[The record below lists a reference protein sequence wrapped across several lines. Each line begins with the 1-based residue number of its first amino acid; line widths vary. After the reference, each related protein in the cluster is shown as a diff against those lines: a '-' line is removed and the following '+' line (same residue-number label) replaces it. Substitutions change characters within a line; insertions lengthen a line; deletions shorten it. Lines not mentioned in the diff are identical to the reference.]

1 MQNLPDIFLKEMKSL
16 LKDDFE
22 IFLETYNEPKHAGL
36 RANLLK
42 LSVEELQYIL
52 DYNIPNL
59 ELAPVP
65 WSPSGFYFNSE
76 ERPAKNPYY
85 NAGLYYIQE
94 PSAMSAVELLNIEE
108 NMKVLDLCS
117 APGGKTTQIAS
128 KLNNT
133 GLVVSNDISN
143 QRIKAVLK
151 NIEMQGISNA
161 LITNDSPEKLSKVF
175 FEYFDRVLIDVPCSG
190 EGMFRKD
197 SDLIKTYI
205 SSREANPQMQKNI
218 IKEAAKMLKP
228 KGLLMYSTCTFN
240 LEENEH
246 QILEF
251 LNENPLFKPVKLIP
265 KYGFSEG
272 FELTESNRLFPH
284 KLKGEGHFLCL
295 LQKTTSS
302 DLCDNT
308 IKKHSLPYTSKN
320 KLPKEYL
327 EFEKN
332 ELNISIDGNFVVE
345 NGRIYKELDLEVN
358 LKGIKVVRNGLYIG
372 EVKGKSFIP
381 SSAFIMALKKE
392 DFKHTISLNVNDEN
406 LIKYLKCETIFL
418 EEKNGFYIICVDKYP
433 LGYGKVQNG
442 TLKNY
447 YNKNWRIL

>member
-16 LKDDFE
+16 LKDDFD

-42 LSVEELQYIL
+42 VSIEELQNVL
-52 DYNIPNL
+52 DNNISNL
-59 ELAPVP
+59 ELRPVP
-65 WSPSGFYFNSE
+65 WCPSGFYFSSE
-76 ERPAKNPYY
+76 ERPAKSPYY

-108 NMKVLDLCS
+108 NMRVLDLCS

-128 KLNNT
+128 KLKNT
-133 GLVVSNDISN
+133 GIVVSNDISN

-151 NIEMQGISNA
+151 NIEIHGISNC
-161 LITNDSPEKLSKVF
+161 LITNDSPEKLSKIF

-197 SDLIKTYI
+197 PDLIKTYI

-228 KGLLMYSTCTFN
+228 EGLLMYSTCTFN

-251 LNENPLFKPVKLIP
+251 LNENPSFKPVKLIP
-265 KYGFSEG
+265 NHGFSEG

-295 LQKTTSS
+295 LQKTYTS
-302 DLCDNT
+302 DFHDNP
-308 IKKHSLPYTSKN
+308 IKKSSVKYTPKN

-327 EFEKN
+327 EFEKD

-345 NGRIYKELDLEVN
+345 NGRIYKELDLNVN
-358 LKGIKVVRNGLYIG
+358 LKGIKIVRNGLYLG
-372 EVKGKSFIP
+372 EIKGKNFIP
-381 SSAFIMALKKE
+381 SSAFIMALKKD

-418 EEKNGFYIICVDKYP
+418 EEKNGFYIICVDKHP

>member
-1 MQNLPDIFLKEMKSL
+1 MQNLPDIFLEEMKSL

-22 IFLETYNEPKHAGL
+22 IFLETYNEPKHSGL

-42 LSVEELQYIL
+42 LSSEELKNIL
-52 DYNIPNL
+52 DNNILDL
-59 ELAPVP
+59 ELTPVP
-65 WSPSGFYFNSE
+65 WCFSGFYFNSE

-94 PSAMSAVELLNIEE
+94 PSAMSAVELLNIKEG
-108 NMKVLDLCS
+108 MKVLDLCS

-128 KLNNT
+128 KLKNT

-151 NIEMQGISNA
+151 NIEIQGISNA

-205 SSREANPQMQKNI
+205 PSREANPQMQKNI

-228 KGLLMYSTCTFN
+228 EGLLMYSTCTFN

-246 QILEF
+246 QIMEF
-251 LNENPLFKPVKLIP
+251 LSENPSFKPVKLIP
-265 KYGFSEG
+265 KHGFSEG

-295 LQKTTSS
+295 LQKNASS
-302 DLCDNT
+302 NNDNINKNSN
-308 IKKHSLPYTSKN
+308 IKYTPKN

-327 EFEKN
+327 EFETN

-345 NGRIYKELDLEVN
+345 NGRIYKELDLAVN

-381 SSAFIMALKKE
+381 SSAFIMALKQE

-406 LIKYLKCETIFL
+406 LIKYLKCETIFV
-418 EEKNGFYIICVDKYP
+418 EEKNGFFIICVDKYP